1 MKWLY
6 VTLVLLTSS
15 VCLVGWIY
23 LRDRDTSSYLPPQ
36 PSERQRALADSSTTL
51 VVLNEGDC
59 HSHCRIELL
68 GHTQPD
74 HWLVRINV
82 KGRSHC
88 LQIDLDTFLV
98 SQKHGFSGVQS
109 LQPSRCDL
117 HPASKAKT

>member
-1 MKWLY
+1 MKWLCI
-6 VTLVLLTSS
+6 TLVLLTSS
-15 VCLVGWIY
+15 ACLVGWIY
-23 LRDRDTSSYLPPQ
+23 LRDRDTNWLPPQ
-36 PSERQRALADSSTTL
+36 PSERQRALADASTTL

-59 HSHCRIELL
+59 RSDCRIELL

-98 SQKHGFSGVQS
+98 SQKHGLYGVQP
-109 LQPSRCDL
+109 LQPSRCAL
-117 HPASKAKT
+117 HPVGKAKT

>member
-6 VTLVLLTSS
+6 VTIGLLVTSA
-15 VCLVGWIY
+15 CLVGWIY
-23 LRDRDTSSYLPPQ
+23 LRDRDTNWLPPQ
-36 PSERQRALADSSTTL
+36 PSERQRALADASTTL

-59 HSHCRIELL
+59 SSDCRIELL

-88 LQIDLDTFLV
+88 LQIDLDTFFV
-98 SQKHGFSGVQS
+98 SQKHGLYGVQH

-117 HPASKAKT
+117 HPVGKAKT